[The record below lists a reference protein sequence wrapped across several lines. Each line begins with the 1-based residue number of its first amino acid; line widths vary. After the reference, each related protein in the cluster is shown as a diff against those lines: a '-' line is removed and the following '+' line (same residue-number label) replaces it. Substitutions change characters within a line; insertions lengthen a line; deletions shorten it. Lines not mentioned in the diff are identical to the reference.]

1 MRANVNINVTKT
13 TQVRVNLSGIFDT
26 YEGPI
31 YSGSDIYKM
40 VMKSNPVLFPA
51 VYPTDEQ
58 HKYIKHILFG
68 NSDDGS
74 YLNPYAEMVKGY
86 KEYENT
92 TLLATLGVTQDLNF
106 ITKGLK
112 FEGFFN
118 VSRKSYYGQTRQ
130 YKPYYYALSSYDF
143 MTEKYSIENI
153 NPDSGT
159 EYH

>member
-1 MRANVNINVTKT
+1 
-13 TQVRVNLSGIFDT
+13 
-26 YEGPI
+26 
-31 YSGSDIYKM
+31 
-40 VMKSNPVLFPA
+40 
-51 VYPTDEQ
+51 
-58 HKYIKHILFG
+58 
-68 NSDDGS
+68 
-74 YLNPYAEMVKGY
+74 MVKGY

-143 MTEKYSIENI
+143 MTLNSA
-153 NPDSGT
+153 T
-159 EYH
+159 L

>member
-1 MRANVNINVTKT
+1 MKNSTWNGRANMSISGGGNSATYYVSLRYTKDQGLLNVDGKNNFNNNINLQTYQMRANVNINVTKT

-86 KEYENT
+86 KEYENIRCY
-92 TLLATLGVTQDLNF
+92 A
-106 ITKGLK
+106 GL
-112 FEGFFN
+112 E
-118 VSRKSYYGQTRQ
+118 
-130 YKPYYYALSSYDF
+130 L
-143 MTEKYSIENI
+143 
-153 NPDSGT
+153 
-159 EYH
+159 YH